1 MSALTS
7 PVLGPRGHQAHESFG
22 RAAQRRRAQLQV
34 VPELAAQISQRV
46 FWGVLIAV
54 VLVSITLV
62 LMLNVTLQNQ
72 AFELRTLAAQDQQ
85 LVNRQAVL
93 EQQLAERSSSDVLAQ
108 RAVDLGM
115 VPATAP
121 GFLLLPEGTVL
132 GSPEQAPGAGP
143 YEALRTPVLDPATDT
158 DASAPGDAAP
168 EAVRTPVPAG
178 AAAAETVP
186 PADAAQQE
194 AMTQSAVTGAAE
206 AGPPATTAVAPDQEG

>member
-7 PVLGPRGHQAHESFG
+7 PVLGPRGSQAQETFA

-34 VPELAAQISQRV
+34 VPELAAQVSQRV
-46 FWGVLIAV
+46 FWGILMAV
-54 VLVSITLV
+54 VLLGTTLV

-72 AFELRTLAAQDQQ
+72 AFALRTLAAQEQQ

-115 VPATAP
+115 VPATSP

-132 GSPEQAPGAGP
+132 GSPEKAPAVGP
-143 YEALRTPVLDPATDT
+143 FEDLRTPVVDP
-158 DASAPGDAAP
+158 SP
-168 EAVRTPVPAG
+168 EAVQTPVLPE
-178 AAAAETVP
+178 AAAPSAPLEAPGTSPEATQQAVTSPSAADGGVAEAEP
-186 PADAAQQE
+186 PSQPTEAPAQQE
-194 AMTQSAVTGAAE
+194 G
-206 AGPPATTAVAPDQEG
+206 